1 MLSYAALGAFLVSV
15 WAGLLAMAD
24 ARRFR
29 SPTAWALAWLC
40 LQSAL
45 WAGGWVFC
53 YRVQDPDSWWLA
65 FHLATTGYGFFGT
78 PAFLTIALFA
88 GFPPRKACLWAVPLF
103 LYELTVVVHG
113 WQAPLFATGFV
124 PGPWGNTLVHNVGS
138 PWYWADA
145 GLYAPQ
151 VVGLVVLA
159 LLSWSSGGPPRRRT
173 QARWLL
179 AGFMAGNILTVL
191 GSVVVPLAVPGFPS
205 VGVLAG
211 AVAPLF
217 FVVVLRRYRLARP
230 DDPRVLRHVLEGL
243 DEPVALLG
251 PDGSLRRV
259 NQAWVQ
265 RGGPGIGEAIFEAFE
280 PSATLRARWSQSL
293 DQRKPCYELLCTRG
307 GHRAF
312 LSLTPVFDDF
322 GDLVGA
328 IAVLRRPGVFDNFVA
343 THQLSIRE
351 AEVAALVLQG
361 QSNRQIAEALGLS
374 EATVKTYVRR
384 VFVKTGTSHRLGLL
398 RQIFR
403 P

>member
-145 GLYAPQ
+145 GLYLPQ
-151 VVGLVVLA
+151 VAGLVMLIF
-159 LLSWSSGGPPRRRT
+159 LSTSTKGNRRQLV

-179 AGFMAGNILTVL
+179 AGFLVGNLLTVL
-191 GSVVVPLAVPGFPS
+191 GSVSLPLLVPGFPA

-217 FVVVLRRYRLARP
+217 FVVVLRRYRLVRP
-230 DDPRVLRHVLEGL
+230 DDPRILRQVLQGL

-251 PDGSLRRV
+251 PGGELERV
-259 NQAWVQ
+259 NDAWKH
-265 RGGPGIGEAIFEAFE
+265 RGGPAVGANLKDGWAPE
-280 PSATLRARWSQSL
+280 L
-293 DQRKPCYELLCTRG
+293 DLAKPCPEVLCTLG
-307 GHRAF
+307 GRRVF
-312 LSLTPVFDDF
+312 LSLTPVYDDF
-322 GDLVGA
+322 HDLVGA
-328 IAVLRRPGVFDNFVA
+328 IAVLRRPGTFDRFAAV
-343 THQLSIRE
+343 HGLSDRE
-351 AEVAALVLQG
+351 TEVASLILQG
-361 QSNRQIAEALGLS
+361 QTNRQIGEALGVS
-374 EATVKTYVRR
+374 ETTVKTYVRR
-384 VFVKTGTSHRLGLL
+384 VFQKCGATHRLALMH
-398 RQIFR
+398 QILKSG
-403 P
+403 